1 MTKRAADSEPAP
13 EDLEALSRTLISLR
27 KAVRANSP
35 LLRSVASS
43 RLYPLFSLILGL
55 ASAAFCLA
63 ARAAERASPGVG
75 LGIWSWIFLGLIVA
89 VGGAGKVVITSK
101 LAVQQGG
108 IGFRALLSAIYG
120 GKAATLL
127 ASSSIAV
134 AAVAAFLIAGGH
146 AWYIVPLVTLYTAL
160 ASHAFD
166 LLLDL
171 AEYRVLGW
179 TGLVAGVVSLFAVEA
194 DPLLWTAIDTAAIF
208 VVFGVVG
215 LALASARERRA
226 REARTRETREGSGRR

>member
-1 MTKRAADSEPAP
+1 MTSRTPDTNTSPD
-13 EDLEALSRTLISLR
+13 DLEALSKTLISLR
-27 KAVRANSP
+27 RAVRANSP

-43 RLYPLFSLILGL
+43 RLYPLFSLMLGL
-55 ASAAFCLA
+55 AAVAFCLA
-63 ARAAERASPGVG
+63 ARAAERASPGTG
-75 LGIWSWIFLGLIVA
+75 LGIWSWIFLGFIVLA
-89 VGGAGKVVITSK
+89 GGAGKVFITSK
-101 LAVQQGG
+101 IAARQGG
-108 IGFRALLSAIYG
+108 IGFRAVMTAIYG

-127 ASSSIAV
+127 ASSLIAV

-146 AWYIVPLVTLYTAL
+146 AWYIVPLIALYTSL

-179 TGLVAGVVSLFAVEA
+179 TGLAAGAASLFAMET

-208 VVFGVVG
+208 IVFGIVG
-215 LALASARERRA
+215 LILASAREKRERGERR
-226 REARTRETREGSGRR
+226 

>member
-1 MTKRAADSEPAP
+1 MVQNATDSESARD
-13 EDLEALSRTLISLR
+13 DLEELSRTLASLR

-43 RLYPLFSLILGL
+43 RLYPLFSLILGV
-55 ASAAFCLA
+55 AAAAFCIA
-63 ARAAERASPGVG
+63 ARAAERASPGSG
-75 LGIWSWIFLGLIVA
+75 FGTWSWIFLGFIVA
-89 VGGAGKVVITSK
+89 AGGVGKVVITSRIAAK
-101 LAVQQGG
+101 QGG
-108 IGFRALLSAIYG
+108 IGFGAVMAAIYG

-127 ASSSIAV
+127 VSSTIAV

-146 AWYIVPLVTLYTAL
+146 AWYIVPLVALYTAL

-179 TGLVAGVVSLFAVEA
+179 TGLAAGVASLFAVEA
-194 DPLLWTAIDTAAIF
+194 DPLLWTAIDTAAVF

-215 LALASARERRA
+215 LTLASVRDKRA
-226 REARTRETREGSGRR
+226 RETREGSGRR